1 MNNQSFS
8 RSARPWSRYLSVAAA
23 LASIL
28 LAGQGCSFFHRSWNA
43 TKNAST
49 NVAHAVWPGAD
60 HSGESLSLEY
70 QWQVMTADTRGKV
83 AKKLSDGQANIDEPG
98 FAGRAACMVFA
109 PT

>member
-8 RSARPWSRYLSVAAA
+8 RSARPLVRYVPMAAA
-23 LASIL
+23 LLSML
-28 LAGQGCSFFHRSWNA
+28 LAAQGCSFANRSWNA
-43 TKNAST
+43 TKHAST

-83 AKKLSDGQANIDEPG
+83 AKKLSDGLTNIDEPG

-109 PT
+109 P